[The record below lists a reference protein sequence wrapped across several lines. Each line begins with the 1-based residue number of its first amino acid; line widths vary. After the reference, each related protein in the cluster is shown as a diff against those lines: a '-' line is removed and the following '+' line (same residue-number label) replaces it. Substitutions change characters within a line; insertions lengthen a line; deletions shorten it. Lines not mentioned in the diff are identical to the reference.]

1 MSARSA
7 AQTHVTKARE
17 FLEAAEWNLEGEL
30 YNAAASNAVTSGIN
44 CKDAICLVLTGR
56 SAKSDQHTAA
66 VAELRAALGVNAVG
80 AVQGPTPPTAPAH
93 MLPQKHSEAE
103 SPGRCQEPASAR
115 SASTSASVVDQL
127 VTNRASPTPGSGV
140 GST

>member
-1 MSARSA
+1 VSALSA
-7 AQTHVTKARE
+7 AQTHLTKARE

-80 AVQGPTPPTAPAH
+80 AVQGPTPPTALGRLLRMKSKSQYQA
-93 MLPQKHSEAE
+93 ADV
-103 SPGRCQEPASAR
+103 SPSDAAR
-115 SASTSASVVDQL
+115 A
-127 VTNRASPTPGSGV
+127 V
-140 GST
+140 GWARKLLDAATLIVAD